1 MRKSLWLFLIPAP
14 ILGSDANYFHL
25 GDFLMKSE
33 AVIEVKQDIP
43 KFLEYLLTTMAD
55 IHKEKDSNK
64 VRDLVQRS
72 GLDYMSLMSKED
84 VPIFI
89 ANSVSLKK
97 KKLQFLD
104 FYLFWFEK
112 KCFKHLIKVV
122 SNYLIR
128 KYQPF

>member
-89 ANSVSLKK
+89 ANSVSFQKK
-97 KKLQFLD
+97 KYSFSIFIFFGLKRN
-104 FYLFWFEK
+104 
-112 KCFKHLIKVV
+112 V
-122 SNYLIR
+122 SSTW
-128 KYQPF
+128 